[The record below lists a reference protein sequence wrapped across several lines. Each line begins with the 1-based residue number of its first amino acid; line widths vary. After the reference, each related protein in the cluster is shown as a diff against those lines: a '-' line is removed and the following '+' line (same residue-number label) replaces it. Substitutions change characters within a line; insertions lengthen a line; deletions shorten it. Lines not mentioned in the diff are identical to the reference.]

1 MPRRARVVFE
11 GVVHH
16 ITQRGNYR
24 QNVFEDDS
32 DKRKYVEFIREYS
45 EKYGMKIY
53 AYCLMSNHVHF
64 IAAPVKEDSLAMTFK
79 YANMR
84 YSSYFNKKNKRSG
97 HLWQGRF
104 YSCPLHFEHSL
115 EALRYVERNP
125 VRAKMVELPWE
136 YRWSSAREHV
146 GLASDVF
153 EKSEHKAECAN
164 KTQDRREEPVSPR
177 SINQSSSVSGAE
189 KKSDGDDL
197 SSQASVTSYR
207 SIPLCSLKD
216 LDLNWN
222 VEGWREFLGFP
233 DKDDFLNRIRGNTF
247 SGKPLFA
254 ENLVADLE
262 KELGVSLTR
271 RPVGRPKKS

>member
-32 DKRKYVEFIREYS
+32 DKSKYIEFIREYS

-79 YANMR
+79 YSNMR
-84 YSSYFNKKNKRSG
+84 YSSYFNRKNKRSG

-104 YSCPLHFEHSL
+104 YSCPLQFEHAL

-125 VRAKMVELPWE
+125 VRARMVELPWE
-136 YRWSSAREHV
+136 YEWSSAREHV
-146 GLASDVF
+146 GFNGEIDTSTKD
-153 EKSEHKAECAN
+153 EGNKSV
-164 KTQDRREEPVSPR
+164 DRRQEPVSPR
-177 SINQSSSVSGAE
+177 FITQGSSISGAE
-189 KKSDGDDL
+189 KVSDGNDL

-233 DKDDFLNRIRGNTF
+233 DEEDFLIRIRGNTF

-254 ENLVADLE
+254 QELVADLE
-262 KELGVSLTR
+262 KELGVPLGR
-271 RPVGRPKKS
+271 KPRGRPKKE

>member
-84 YSSYFNKKNKRSG
+84 YSSYFNRKNRRSG

-104 YSCPLHFEHSL
+104 YSCPLQFEHAL

-125 VRAKMVELPWE
+125 VRARMVELPWE
-136 YRWSSAREHV
+136 YEWSSAREHV
-146 GLASDVF
+146 GFDGEIDTSTKD
-153 EKSEHKAECAN
+153 EGNKSV
-164 KTQDRREEPVSPR
+164 DRRQEPVSPR
-177 SINQSSSVSGAE
+177 FIPQASSISGAE
-189 KKSDGDDL
+189 KVSDGNDL

-233 DKDDFLNRIRGNTF
+233 DEEDFLIRIRGNTF

-254 ENLVADLE
+254 QELVADLE
-262 KELGVSLTR
+262 KELGVPLGR
-271 RPVGRPKKS
+271 KPRGRPRKE

>member
-79 YANMR
+79 YSNMR

-104 YSCPLHFEHSL
+104 YSCPLQFEHAL

-125 VRAKMVELPWE
+125 VRARMVELPWE
-136 YRWSSAREHV
+136 YEWSSAREHV
-146 GLASDVF
+146 GFDGEIDTSTKD
-153 EKSEHKAECAN
+153 EGNKSV
-164 KTQDRREEPVSPR
+164 DRRQEPVSPR
-177 SINQSSSVSGAE
+177 FIPQASSISGAE
-189 KKSDGDDL
+189 KVSDGNDL

-233 DKDDFLNRIRGNTF
+233 DEEDFLIRIRGNTF

-254 ENLVADLE
+254 QELVADLE
-262 KELGVSLTR
+262 KELGVPLGR
-271 RPVGRPKKS
+271 KPRGRPRKE

>member
-32 DKRKYVEFIREYS
+32 DKSKYIEFIREYS

-79 YANMR
+79 YSNMR
-84 YSSYFNKKNKRSG
+84 YSSYFNRKNKRSG

-104 YSCPLHFEHSL
+104 YSCPLQFEHAL

-125 VRAKMVELPWE
+125 VRARMVELPWE
-136 YRWSSAREHV
+136 YEWSSAREHV
-146 GLASDVF
+146 GFNAEIDTSTKGKGN
-153 EKSEHKAECAN
+153 KSG
-164 KTQDRREEPVSPR
+164 DRRQEPVSPR
-177 SINQSSSVSGAE
+177 FITQGSLISGAE
-189 KKSDGDDL
+189 KVSGGNDL
-197 SSQASVTSYR
+197 SSQVSATSYM

-233 DKDDFLNRIRGNTF
+233 DEDDFLSRIRGNTF

-254 ENLVADLE
+254 KELVAGLE
-262 KELGVSLTR
+262 KELGVSLSSKPR
-271 RPVGRPKKS
+271 GRPRKEQL

>member
-79 YANMR
+79 YSNMR
-84 YSSYFNKKNKRSG
+84 YSSYFNKKNRRSG

-104 YSCPLHFEHSL
+104 YSCPLQFEHAL

-136 YRWSSAREHV
+136 YEWSSAREHV
-146 GLASDVF
+146 GFNAEIDTST
-153 EKSEHKAECAN
+153 KSEGN
-164 KTQDRREEPVSPR
+164 KSGDRRQEPVSPR
-177 SINQSSSVSGAE
+177 FIPQASSISGAE
-189 KKSDGDDL
+189 KVSDGNDL

-233 DKDDFLNRIRGNTF
+233 DEDDFLIRIRGNTF

-254 ENLVADLE
+254 EELVAGLE
-262 KELGVSLTR
+262 KELGVSLSR
-271 RPVGRPKKS
+271 KPRGRPRKE

>member
-24 QNVFEDDS
+24 QRVFEDDS

-45 EKYGMKIY
+45 EKYGMKVY

-104 YSCPLHFEHSL
+104 YSCPLQFEHAL

-125 VRAKMVELPWE
+125 VRARMVELPWE
-136 YRWSSAREHV
+136 YEWSSAREHV
-146 GLASDVF
+146 GFNGEIDTSTKD
-153 EKSEHKAECAN
+153 EGNKSV
-164 KTQDRREEPVSPR
+164 DRRQEPVSPR
-177 SINQSSSVSGAE
+177 FITQGSSISGAE
-189 KKSDGDDL
+189 KVSDGNDL

-233 DKDDFLNRIRGNTF
+233 DEEDFLIRFRGNTF

-254 ENLVADLE
+254 QELVADLE
-262 KELGVSLTR
+262 KELGVPLGR
-271 RPVGRPKKS
+271 KPRGRPRKE

>member
-32 DKRKYVEFIREYS
+32 DKSKYIEFIREYS

-79 YANMR
+79 YSNMR
-84 YSSYFNKKNKRSG
+84 YSSYFNRKNKRSG

-104 YSCPLHFEHSL
+104 YSCPLQFEHAL

-125 VRAKMVELPWE
+125 VRARMVELPWE
-136 YRWSSAREHV
+136 YEWSSAREHV
-146 GLASDVF
+146 GFNGEIDTSTKD
-153 EKSEHKAECAN
+153 EGNKSV
-164 KTQDRREEPVSPR
+164 DRRQEPVSPR
-177 SINQSSSVSGAE
+177 FITQGSSISGAE
-189 KKSDGDDL
+189 KVSDGNDL
-197 SSQASVTSYR
+197 SSNASVTSYR

-233 DKDDFLNRIRGNTF
+233 DEEDFLIRIRGNTF

-254 ENLVADLE
+254 QELVADLE
-262 KELGVSLTR
+262 KELGVPLGR
-271 RPVGRPKKS
+271 KPRGRPRKE

>member
-79 YANMR
+79 YSNMR
-84 YSSYFNKKNKRSG
+84 YSSYFNRKNRRSG

-104 YSCPLHFEHSL
+104 YSCPLQFEHAL

-136 YRWSSAREHV
+136 YQWSSAREHV
-146 GLASDVF
+146 GFNAEIDTSTKD
-153 EKSEHKAECAN
+153 EGNKSV
-164 KTQDRREEPVSPR
+164 DRRQEPVSPR
-177 SINQSSSVSGAE
+177 FIPQASSISGAE
-189 KKSDGDDL
+189 KVSDGNDL

-233 DKDDFLNRIRGNTF
+233 DEEDFLIRIRGNTF

-254 ENLVADLE
+254 QELVADLE
-262 KELGVSLTR
+262 KELGVPLGR
-271 RPVGRPKKS
+271 KPRGRPRKE

>member
-79 YANMR
+79 YSNMR
-84 YSSYFNKKNKRSG
+84 YSSYFNRKNKRSG

-104 YSCPLHFEHSL
+104 YSCPLQFEHAL

-125 VRAKMVELPWE
+125 VRARMVELPWE
-136 YRWSSAREHV
+136 YEWSSAREHV
-146 GLASDVF
+146 GFNGEIDTSTKD
-153 EKSEHKAECAN
+153 EGNKSV
-164 KTQDRREEPVSPR
+164 DRRQEPVSPR
-177 SINQSSSVSGAE
+177 FITQGSSISGAE
-189 KKSDGDDL
+189 KVSDGNDL

-233 DKDDFLNRIRGNTF
+233 DEDDFLSRIRGNTF

-254 ENLVADLE
+254 QELVADLE
-262 KELGVSLTR
+262 KELGVPLGR
-271 RPVGRPKKS
+271 KPRGRPRKE

>member
-79 YANMR
+79 YSNMR

-104 YSCPLHFEHSL
+104 YSCPLQFEHAL

-125 VRAKMVELPWE
+125 VRARMVDLPWE
-136 YRWSSAREHV
+136 YEWSSAREHV
-146 GLASDVF
+146 GFNAEIDTF
-153 EKSEHKAECAN
+153 TKDEGNKSV
-164 KTQDRREEPVSPR
+164 DRRQEPVSPR
-177 SINQSSSVSGAE
+177 FITQGSSISGAE
-189 KKSDGDDL
+189 KVSDGNDL

-233 DKDDFLNRIRGNTF
+233 DEEDFLIRIRGNTF

-254 ENLVADLE
+254 QELVADLE
-262 KELGVSLTR
+262 KELGVTLGR
-271 RPVGRPKKS
+271 KPRGRPKKE

>member
-45 EKYGMKIY
+45 QKYGMKIY

-79 YANMR
+79 YSNMR
-84 YSSYFNKKNKRSG
+84 YSSYFNKKNRRSG

-104 YSCPLHFEHSL
+104 YSCPLHFEHAL

-136 YRWSSAREHV
+136 YQWSSAREHV
-146 GLASDVF
+146 GF
-153 EKSEHKAECAN
+153 NAELDTSTKGEGN
-164 KTQDRREEPVSPR
+164 
-177 SINQSSSVSGAE
+177 
-189 KKSDGDDL
+189 DL

-207 SIPLCSLKD
+207 CIPLCSLKD

-254 ENLVADLE
+254 QELVAGLE
-262 KELGVSLTR
+262 KELGVQLSSKPR
-271 RPVGRPKKS
+271 GRPKKEQL

>member
-24 QNVFEDDS
+24 QSVFEDDS

-79 YANMR
+79 YSNMR

-104 YSCPLHFEHSL
+104 YSCPLQFEHAL

-125 VRAKMVELPWE
+125 VRARMVELPWE
-136 YRWSSAREHV
+136 YEWSSAREHV
-146 GLASDVF
+146 GFNAEIDTSTKD
-153 EKSEHKAECAN
+153 EGNKSV
-164 KTQDRREEPVSPR
+164 DRRQEPVSPR
-177 SINQSSSVSGAE
+177 FIPQASSISGAE
-189 KKSDGDDL
+189 KVSDGNDL

-233 DKDDFLNRIRGNTF
+233 DEEDFLIRIRGNTF

-254 ENLVADLE
+254 QELVADLE
-262 KELGVSLTR
+262 KELGVPLGR
-271 RPVGRPKKS
+271 KPRGRPRKE

>member
-24 QNVFEDDS
+24 QSVFEDDS

-79 YANMR
+79 YSNMR

-104 YSCPLHFEHSL
+104 YSCPLQFEHAL

-125 VRAKMVELPWE
+125 VRARMVELPWE
-136 YRWSSAREHV
+136 YEWSSAREHV
-146 GLASDVF
+146 GFNAEIDTSTKD
-153 EKSEHKAECAN
+153 EGNKSV
-164 KTQDRREEPVSPR
+164 DRRQEPVSPR
-177 SINQSSSVSGAE
+177 FITQGSSISGAE
-189 KKSDGDDL
+189 KVSDGNDL

-233 DKDDFLNRIRGNTF
+233 DEEDFLIRIRGNTF

-254 ENLVADLE
+254 QELVADLE
-262 KELGVSLTR
+262 KELGVPLGR
-271 RPVGRPKKS
+271 KPRGRPRKE

>member
-79 YANMR
+79 YSNMR

-104 YSCPLHFEHSL
+104 YSCPLQFEHAL

-136 YRWSSAREHV
+136 YEWSSAREHV
-146 GLASDVF
+146 GFNGEIDTSTKD
-153 EKSEHKAECAN
+153 EGNKSV
-164 KTQDRREEPVSPR
+164 DRRQEPVSPR
-177 SINQSSSVSGAE
+177 FIPQASSISGAE
-189 KKSDGDDL
+189 KVSDGNDL

-233 DKDDFLNRIRGNTF
+233 DEDDFLIRIRGNTF

-254 ENLVADLE
+254 QELVADLE
-262 KELGVSLTR
+262 KELGVSLGSKPR
-271 RPVGRPKKS
+271 GRPKKE

>member
-32 DKRKYVEFIREYS
+32 DKSKYIEFIREYS

-79 YANMR
+79 YSNMR
-84 YSSYFNKKNKRSG
+84 YSSYFNRKNKRSG

-104 YSCPLHFEHSL
+104 YSCPLQFEHAL

-125 VRAKMVELPWE
+125 VRARMVELPWE
-136 YRWSSAREHV
+136 YEWSSAREHV
-146 GLASDVF
+146 GFNAEIDTSTKD
-153 EKSEHKAECAN
+153 EGNKSV
-164 KTQDRREEPVSPR
+164 DRRQEPVSPR
-177 SINQSSSVSGAE
+177 FITQGSSISGAE
-189 KKSDGDDL
+189 KVSDGNDL

-233 DKDDFLNRIRGNTF
+233 DEEDFLIRIRGNTF

-254 ENLVADLE
+254 QELVADLE
-262 KELGVSLTR
+262 KELGVPLGR
-271 RPVGRPKKS
+271 KPRGRPRKE

>member
-32 DKRKYVEFIREYS
+32 DKSKYVEFIREYS

-104 YSCPLHFEHSL
+104 YSCPLQFEHAL

-125 VRAKMVELPWE
+125 VRARMVELPWE
-136 YRWSSAREHV
+136 YEWSSAREHV
-146 GLASDVF
+146 GFDGEIDTSTKD
-153 EKSEHKAECAN
+153 EGNKSV
-164 KTQDRREEPVSPR
+164 DRRQESVSPR
-177 SINQSSSVSGAE
+177 FIPQASSISGAE
-189 KKSDGDDL
+189 KVSDGNDL

-233 DKDDFLNRIRGNTF
+233 DEEDFLIRIRGNTF

-254 ENLVADLE
+254 EELVADLE
-262 KELGVSLTR
+262 KELGVPLSSKPR
-271 RPVGRPKKS
+271 GRPKKEQL

>member
-32 DKRKYVEFIREYS
+32 DKSKYIEFIREYS

-79 YANMR
+79 YSNMR
-84 YSSYFNKKNKRSG
+84 YSSYFNRKNKRSG

-104 YSCPLHFEHSL
+104 YSCPLQFEHAL

-125 VRAKMVELPWE
+125 VRARMVELPWE
-136 YRWSSAREHV
+136 YEWSSAREHV
-146 GLASDVF
+146 GFNGEIDTSTKD
-153 EKSEHKAECAN
+153 EGNKSV
-164 KTQDRREEPVSPR
+164 DRRQEPVSPR
-177 SINQSSSVSGAE
+177 FITQGSSISGAE
-189 KKSDGDDL
+189 KVSDGNDL
-197 SSQASVTSYR
+197 SSPSSVTSYR

-233 DKDDFLNRIRGNTF
+233 DEDDFLNRIRGNTF

-254 ENLVADLE
+254 KELVAGLE
-262 KELGVSLTR
+262 KELGVSLSSKPR
-271 RPVGRPKKS
+271 GRPRKEQL

>member
-32 DKRKYVEFIREYS
+32 DKSKYIEFIREYS

-79 YANMR
+79 YSNMR
-84 YSSYFNKKNKRSG
+84 YSSYFNRKNKRSG

-104 YSCPLHFEHSL
+104 YSCPLQFEHAL

-125 VRAKMVELPWE
+125 VRARMVELPWE
-136 YRWSSAREHV
+136 YEWSSAREHV
-146 GLASDVF
+146 GFDGEIDTSTKD
-153 EKSEHKAECAN
+153 EGNKSV
-164 KTQDRREEPVSPR
+164 DRRQEPVSPR
-177 SINQSSSVSGAE
+177 FIPQASSISGAE
-189 KKSDGDDL
+189 KVSDGNDL

-233 DKDDFLNRIRGNTF
+233 DEEDFLIRIRGNTF

-254 ENLVADLE
+254 QELVADLE
-262 KELGVSLTR
+262 KELGVPLGR
-271 RPVGRPKKS
+271 KPRGRPKKE

>member
-79 YANMR
+79 YVNMR
-84 YSSYFNKKNKRSG
+84 YSSYFNKKNRRSG

-104 YSCPLHFEHSL
+104 YSCPLQFEHAL

-136 YRWSSAREHV
+136 YEWSSAREHV
-146 GLASDVF
+146 GFNAEIDTST
-153 EKSEHKAECAN
+153 KSEGN
-164 KTQDRREEPVSPR
+164 KSGDRRQEPVSPR
-177 SINQSSSVSGAE
+177 FIPQASSISGAE
-189 KKSDGDDL
+189 KVSDGNDL

-233 DKDDFLNRIRGNTF
+233 DEDDFLIRIRGNTF

-254 ENLVADLE
+254 EELVAGLE
-262 KELGVSLTR
+262 KELGVSLSR
-271 RPVGRPKKS
+271 KPRGRPRKE